1 MTLGVRTKYSPM
13 TVSQLAT
20 LFLQVP
26 YTKAILNNP
35 TDMQS
40 IPFERNT
47 GPSPGPEKSLLMGKG
62 NISD

>member
-1 MTLGVRTKYSPM
+1 M